1 MAQLTHAAFCLVA
14 LPIRRGGGRVVFP
27 RACYS
32 QLLIVS
38 TKLRRICPLMYP
50 SKSMLI
56 LFFFQPNC
64 NFPLQHPTSTM
75 LMKGGIIEAKRNDKH
90 SYKQKFQGPLGYLV
104 PCFIGSLELLFVTMF
119 HWFMGEREANDLT
132 TTL

>member
-1 MAQLTHAAFCLVA
+1 M
-14 LPIRRGGGRVVFP
+14 FP

-50 SKSMLI
+50 SKSMLVH
-56 LFFFQPNC
+56 LFFQPNC

-75 LMKGGIIEAKRNDKH
+75 LIEGGIIEAKRNDIVTNRNSKDLWL
-90 SYKQKFQGPLGYLV
+90 LGAL
-104 PCFIGSLELLFVTMF
+104 F
-119 HWFMGEREANDLT
+119 HWLLGTSICNYVSLVHGGEGGQ
-132 TTL
+132 